1 MQQRLRILVVE
12 DNPINIQVVESFV
25 ERAGYEVLIAEDGAT
40 ALAMV
45 QTAAPNLILM
55 DLQLPGIDGFEVTLR
70 LKADPAT
77 RTIPIIAVTAY
88 AMVGDEA
95 RARAAGCYD
104 YITKPIN
111 RRVLL
116 EAIARH
122 LPDRS

>member
-1 MQQRLRILVVE
+1 MQQRPRILVVE

-45 QTAAPNLILM
+45 QSAAPDLILM
-55 DLQLPGIDGFEVTLR
+55 DLQLPGIDGFEVTRR

-95 RARAAGCYD
+95 RARAAGCDD

-111 RRVLL
+111 RLVLL
-116 EAIARH
+116 EVIARH
-122 LPDRS
+122 LPERS

>member
-1 MQQRLRILVVE
+1 MQQRPRILVVE

-40 ALAMV
+40 ALTMV
-45 QTAAPNLILM
+45 QTAAPDLILM
-55 DLQLPGIDGFEVTLR
+55 DLQLPGIDGFEVTRR

-95 RARAAGCYD
+95 RARAAGCDD